1 MAGKYSVETVFKAID
16 RMSAPIARMERRIQ
30 GFSDRVGRRLQT
42 IGAGPKALLGGMQDV
57 ATKVAAIGA
66 GAALVMQDVVDTGA
80 DFEQSLV
87 NATVKFDGAVRK
99 GTPVFERMRREAK
112 AIGDTTEF
120 AAQDAANALGFLA
133 AAGFTA
139 EQSIVALPKVIDLAT
154 AAELELGDAGNMA
167 ADALGA
173 FGLFAKDST
182 QLARNLSRVSDTLAK
197 GADLSN
203 VSMQDLYETAR
214 NAAPSFTSAGI
225 AVETFTAMASVMA
238 KAGVKGADAGT
249 ALKNSIVRLSAPP
262 TEAAKALRKLGIVT
276 TNAAGALRDPVG
288 IIRDLQKAFTSI
300 SKTEAT
306 GAMADIFGLYA
317 LPGMSALINE
327 GADEII
333 RFRSEIEKAGGAT
346 AQKAGVMRDTTRG
359 MINQVTNAFKNLK
372 IEAFEAMQVPLD
384 SILRKTREWVKANKE
399 VVATNVGSAV
409 RSFTEN
415 LPAIVTWTKRV
426 GIAAG
431 ALAAWSAV
439 TVVGIDVFLTF
450 KGAVALWCGA
460 VKVMTGLYRT
470 VTYLQ
475 GAWTVAN
482 YLTAGSLGAVAAA
495 ALPVVAAVVAIALA
509 VREFIKLLDL
519 LEGYS
524 SWELLKDFATGE
536 WEMGFQ
542 KLDEHQNKLAK
553 QRAEERKLAADK
565 ASKGGITA
573 AMDAPELD
581 AKLKALGD
589 LGSKASDDKTQAT
602 LEGLN
607 AMLEKHGF
615 APVGVGTLAEPEPEA
630 PGAASPATVA
640 GAVSLAG
647 IQLPPQKIV
656 TSGEI
661 TIKDETGRAKVTKEP
676 PKGGVP
682 LKLKPS
688 GAF

>member
-1 MAGKYSVETVFKAID
+1 MAGKYSVETIFKAID
-16 RMSAPIARMERRIQ
+16 RMSGPISKMEKRAMA
-30 GFSDRVGRRLQT
+30 FSDRVGKRLQT
-42 IGAGPKALLGGMQDV
+42 IGAAPNAVLGV
-57 ATKVAAIGA
+57 AKDAAARMAAVGA
-66 GAALVMQDVVDTGA
+66 GAAFAMKDIVDTGA
-80 DFEQSLV
+80 SFEQALV

-99 GTPVFERMRREAK
+99 GTPVFERMRKEAK

-139 EQSIVALPKVIDLAT
+139 EQSIAALPKVIDLAT

-173 FGLFAKDST
+173 FGLFAKDSE

-262 TEAAKALRKLGIVT
+262 TEAAKALKKLGIVT
-276 TNAAGALRDPVG
+276 TDAAGALRDPVE
-288 IIRDLQKAFTSI
+288 IIRDLQVAFKGI
-300 SKTEAT
+300 SKTKAT

-327 GADEII
+327 GADEIV
-333 RFRSEIEKAGGAT
+333 RFRTEIEKAGGAT
-346 AQKAGVMRDTTRG
+346 AEKAGVMRNTTSG
-359 MINQVTNAFKNLK
+359 ALKQVTNAFKNLK
-372 IEAFEAMQVPLD
+372 IEAFEAIQGPLD
-384 SILRKTREWVKANKE
+384 SVIGKTREWVKANKE
-399 VVATNVGSAV
+399 VIASNIGTYFRAFVD
-409 RSFTEN
+409 N
-415 LPAIVTWTKRV
+415 LPAIATWTQRV
-426 GIAAG
+426 GNAVAA
-431 ALAAWSAV
+431 LMAWSAAIKL
-439 TVVGIDVFLTF
+439 GIMLNLTF
-450 KGAVALWCGA
+450 QGVVALWSGGLQTLA
-460 VKVMTGLYRT
+460 ALYRT

-524 SWELLKDFATGE
+524 SLELFKDFATGE

-553 QRAEERKLAADK
+553 QRAKERQLAADK

-615 APVGVGTLAEPEPEA
+615 APVGVGTRAEPEPEA

-640 GAVSLAG
+640 GAVNLAG